1 MATTMEIVIAVVL
14 FASLFPG
21 AVVKRYYRK
30 KAEKSPTGSSGKY
43 PLENK
48 TERILTFSLN
58 VAFSTI
64 FAFLAP
70 FFLVFDV
77 YHLLLDWSSLA
88 FLITS
93 SGLLITLQIIGICL
107 YIIGYT
113 IYVMGRL
120 AIGERFSELWS
131 PAKISDGFAHTGIF
145 SRWRHPLYSGSM
157 IFSFGLILTF
167 QTWFGL
173 LLFIYPMV
181 VMIKTSLA
189 EERWLIERFG
199 DEYEQYKKRSW
210 RFFPKLW

>member
-1 MATTMEIVIAVVL
+1 MITTMEIVIAVVL

-21 AVVKRYYRK
+21 AAVKRYYRK
-30 KAEKSPTGSSGKY
+30 KAEKLATGKSPLK
-43 PLENK
+43 NK
-48 TERILTFSLN
+48 TERILTMSLLI
-58 VAFSTI
+58 AFSTI
-64 FAFLAP
+64 FGFLAP

-77 YHLLLDWSSLA
+77 YHLLMDWSSLA

-93 SGLLITLQIIGICL
+93 SRLLITLQIIGICL
-107 YIIGYT
+107 YIIGYI
-113 IYVMGRL
+113 IYLTGRL

-131 PAKISDGFAHTGIF
+131 PARISDGFAHTGIF
-145 SRWRHPLYSGSM
+145 SRWRHPLYSGSI
-157 IFSFGLILTF
+157 IFSFGLVLMF

-173 LLFIYPMV
+173 LLYIYPLY

-199 DEYEQYKKRSW
+199 DEYEQYMKRSW